1 MCVARTGTDG
11 SKLYMSVASDNTLT
25 HTESA
30 GHINCTFLFLQ
41 MTPSHILSQLTEI
54 NWAFLFLQMTL
65 SHIII
70 IM

>member
-1 MCVARTGTDG
+1 MCVARTGTDV
-11 SKLYMSVASDNTLT
+11 SKLYISVASDNTLT

-54 NWAFLFLQMTL
+54 NWAFVSSDDTL
-65 SHIII
+65 THYYY
-70 IM
+70 